1 MLMIPKKVLS
11 LAPPRQDRS
20 KIIYSSNLLINLL
33 SSLSVTSV
41 CVFVCCVGV
50 YIVHILYKL
59 RFWHNFIVSPYRFS
73 LDHYNPYSSSLFFNC
88 NDPLSLLLFRPLFI
102 YILIYNMLQL
112 TLGSH
117 AAGCVCSWFASYFT
131 LGTFSFTQLGARY
144 LPAPHHCKGGKETFK
159 G

>member
-1 MLMIPKKVLS
+1 M
-11 LAPPRQDRS
+11 
-20 KIIYSSNLLINLL
+20 
-33 SSLSVTSV
+33 
-41 CVFVCCVGV
+41 FVCCVGV

-117 AAGCVCSWFASYFT
+117 AAGCVCVVGLPLILRWAHSRLHNWG
-131 LGTFSFTQLGARY
+131 LGTFQLLITA
-144 LPAPHHCKGGKETFK
+144 KGERRHLRVNIQF
-159 G
+159 